1 MLAPSS
7 GLLRAGIGLKLSQIK
22 LATRSYLRDRTN
34 QATGTMASYAIAA
47 GLFAAAGIFLIAACF
62 VGTMALFRWIAINYG
77 QFWAFG
83 AIGAL
88 LLAIAAICAAVAVTK
103 LKQPSPHF
111 PSLTSRIRVAIKANP
126 LQPDQLEAARDAA
139 ASVLLAPSAPPAGA
153 RGRRRRTRRD
163 NRNMHTGL
171 IVAAA
176 LLGWAAARR
185 RSHARQPDV

>member
-1 MLAPSS
+1 MTASVTHISVLGREAVEFLAPRS
-7 GLLRAGIGLKLSQIK
+7 GGIYVDATFGAGGYSRAILAVPGTRVIGID
-22 LATRSYLRDRTN
+22 RDRT
-34 QATGTMASYAIAA
+34 AIAA
-47 GLFAAAGIFLIAACF
+47 GYDLGD
-62 VGTMALFRWIAINYG
+62 
-77 QFWAFG
+77 G
-83 AIGAL
+83 ADGRL
-88 LLAIAAICAAVAVTK
+88 TLVEDRFSNLAAICAAVAVTK

-111 PSLTSRIRVAIKANP
+111 PSLTSRLRVAIKANP

-139 ASVLLAPSAPPAGA
+139 ASVLLAPSAPPTGA

-163 NRNMHTGL
+163 NRSMHTGL